1 MKRNDAVESQYHFS
15 LQNNQ
20 NKIILFTEH
29 RKWREKKLKWCYFL
43 EFERDFYN
51 LCSMLISNIGVHSL
65 SSFIFNKKQ
74 LLLFFRCFRKL
85 KNQTNRYEAVL
96 SSSSRTNRNEYKQKY
111 EKYSRFYDYYHS
123 VGVRIRAKCKK
134 KKKFG
139 TFVFILI
146 FKLCCLCFC
155 CSWLYCSTSTSF

>member
-1 MKRNDAVESQYHFS
+1 MK
-15 LQNNQ
+15 
-20 NKIILFTEH
+20 
-29 RKWREKKLKWCYFL
+29 REKKLKWCYFL

-65 SSFIFNKKQ
+65 SSFIFIFNKKK
-74 LLLFFRCFRKL
+74 LFLFFRCFRKL

-123 VGVRIRAKCKK
+123 GGVRIRGEMQSEKK
-134 KKKFG
+134 VRNVRVHFD
-139 TFVFILI
+139 I
-146 FKLCCLCFC
+146 
-155 CSWLYCSTSTSF
+155 